1 MFIKTIRKKENMFPE
16 HLLVIIAE
24 LGKKISNCL
33 RKISFFLK
41 IIIAQP
47 VSYYYVIKKLG

>member
-1 MFIKTIRKKENMFPE
+1 MFIKTIRKKENMFPG

-47 VSYYYVIKKLG
+47 VSYYYVKKKLG